1 MIITPKYCIIIKIS
15 WIRAR
20 SGPTGAATRFVSVS
34 GDEGLS
40 SFLSAFAQKYRKQIL
55 IVFDILVVSCSY
67 LLPWILISGRTS
79 FSEYNSLLIS
89 SCFFF
94 VCCYEIV
101 YGLMGMYD
109 SLWRYAEIVEFF
121 RLCVASITAVVI
133 FIAFTLVMFQERR
146 VPISVYFLSA
156 MFASSLT
163 LYSRL
168 TYRMYRN
175 TKLAQRARSRRRTL
189 VIGAGDAA
197 STLLHEVF
205 KSNSRD
211 MNVVC
216 CVDDAPEK
224 VGRRIMGVEIM
235 GTTEDIPELV
245 ERCDIETILLAI
257 PTLDEAG
264 KRRIL
269 RICNKTKCNV
279 RILPDIV
286 QLIAGGKDLLSRV
299 RDVRVEDVLG
309 RDEIEL
315 SNYSSALVNNKVVM
329 VTGGGG
335 SIGSELCR
343 QIAASMP
350 AKLIIVDIYENS
362 AYSIQQELRRKY
374 GGALDMDVCIAS
386 VRDSR
391 KMDALFAHFRPQ
403 VVFHAAAH
411 KHVPLM
417 EYAPE
422 EAVKNNVFG
431 TYNVAQCAE
440 RYGAERFVLIST
452 DKAVNPTSVMG
463 ATKRLCEM
471 IVQALAQKSN
481 TKFVAVRF
489 GNVLGSNGSVLPLF
503 KEQIAA
509 GGPLTVTHPDI
520 VRYFMTIP
528 EAVRLV
534 LEAGA
539 MGNGGDI
546 FVLDMGNPVK
556 ILDLAENLIKLSG
569 FIPYR
574 DIEIKFTGLRPGEK
588 LYEELLMDEEGVRK
602 TDNRKIF
609 VGSPLKL
616 NKDTFF
622 DHLKTLKEIAY
633 SNNSENLVQALI
645 DLVPTFHHAED
656 MPGAGT
662 WHTAQ

>member
-1 MIITPKYCIIIKIS
+1 MS
-15 WIRAR
+15 
-20 SGPTGAATRFVSVS
+20 TR
-34 GDEGLS
+34 LS
-40 SFLSAFAQKYRKQIL
+40 DFAQRFRRQIL
-55 IVFDILVVSCSY
+55 IAFDIVIVTCSY
-67 LLPWILISGRTS
+67 MLPWVMIAGRAS
-79 FSEYNSLLIS
+79 FSRYNSLLWA

-94 VCCYEIV
+94 VCCYEII

-121 RLCVASITAVVI
+121 RLCVASLIAVTI
-133 FIAFTLVMFQERR
+133 FIVFTLLMFNETKI
-146 VPISVYFLSA
+146 PISVYFLSA
-156 MFASSLT
+156 MFASTLT

-175 TKLAQRARSRRRTL
+175 TTIKNKGKARRR
-189 VIGAGDAA
+189 VMIIGAGDAA
-197 STLLHEVF
+197 STLLHETF
-205 KSNSRD
+205 KNKSQE
-211 MNVVC
+211 MNIIC

-224 VGRRIMGVEIM
+224 VGRSIMGVEIM
-235 GTTEDIPELV
+235 GTTEEIPEIV
-245 ERCDIETILLAI
+245 ERCEIETILLAI
-257 PTLDEAG
+257 PTLDEER

-269 RICNKTKCNV
+269 GICNKTKCNM

-286 QLIAGGKDLLSRV
+286 KLIADGKDLLSRV
-299 RDVRVEDVLG
+299 RDVRVEDLLG

-315 SNYSSALVNNKVVM
+315 TNLTSSLITGKVVM

-343 QIAASMP
+343 QIATCNP
-350 AKLIIVDIYENS
+350 KQLIIVDIYENN
-362 AYSIQQELRRKY
+362 AYSIQQELLRNY
-374 GGALDMDVCIAS
+374 GDKLNLEVRISS
-386 VRDSR
+386 VRDS
-391 KMDALFAHFRPQ
+391 KKVDALFDRFRPD

-417 EYAPE
+417 EDSPE

-431 TYNVAQCAE
+431 TYNVAMAAE
-440 RYGAERFVLIST
+440 KYGAKRFVLISS
-452 DKAVNPTSVMG
+452 DKAVNPTNVMG
-463 ATKRLCEM
+463 ATKRVCEM
-471 IVQALAQKSN
+471 IVQCLAQKSK
-481 TKFVAVRF
+481 TSFVAVRF

-503 KEQIAA
+503 KEQIAG

-534 LEAGA
+534 LEAGS

-556 ILDLAENLIKLSG
+556 ILELAENLIKLSG

-588 LYEELLMDEEGVRK
+588 LFEELLMDEEGIQQTENK
-602 TDNRKIF
+602 KIYI
-609 VGSPLKL
+609 GAPLKL
-616 NKDTFF
+616 NKITFF
-622 DHLKTLKEIAY
+622 DHLTALKEIAY

-645 DLVPTFHHAED
+645 DMVPTFHHEPHD
-656 MPGAGT
+656 YD
-662 WHTAQ
+662 

>member
-1 MIITPKYCIIIKIS
+1 MS
-15 WIRAR
+15 
-20 SGPTGAATRFVSVS
+20 TR
-34 GDEGLS
+34 LS
-40 SFLSAFAQKYRKQIL
+40 DFAQRFRRQIL
-55 IVFDILVVSCSY
+55 IAFDIVIVTCSY
-67 LLPWILISGRTS
+67 MLPWVMIAGRAS
-79 FSEYNSLLIS
+79 FSRYNSLLWA

-94 VCCYEIV
+94 VCCYEII

-121 RLCVASITAVVI
+121 RLCVASLIAVTI
-133 FIAFTLVMFQERR
+133 FIVFTLLMFNETKI
-146 VPISVYFLSA
+146 PISVYFLSA
-156 MFASSLT
+156 MFASTLT

-175 TKLAQRARSRRRTL
+175 TTIKNKGKARRR
-189 VIGAGDAA
+189 VMIIGAGDAA
-197 STLLHEVF
+197 STLLHETF
-205 KSNSRD
+205 KNKSQE
-211 MNVVC
+211 MNIIC

-224 VGRRIMGVEIM
+224 VGRSIMGVEIM
-235 GTTEDIPELV
+235 GTTEEIPEIV
-245 ERCDIETILLAI
+245 ERCEIETILLAI
-257 PTLDEAG
+257 PTLDEER

-269 RICNKTKCNV
+269 GICNKTKCNM

-286 QLIAGGKDLLSRV
+286 KLIADGKDLLSRV
-299 RDVRVEDVLG
+299 RDVRVEDLLG

-315 SNYSSALVNNKVVM
+315 TNLTSSLITGKVVM

-343 QIAASMP
+343 QIATCNP
-350 AKLIIVDIYENS
+350 KQLIIVDIYENN
-362 AYSIQQELRRKY
+362 AYSIQQELLRNY
-374 GGALDMDVCIAS
+374 GDKLNLEVRISS
-386 VRDSR
+386 VRDS
-391 KMDALFAHFRPQ
+391 KKVDVLFDRFRPD

-417 EYAPE
+417 EDSPE

-431 TYNVAQCAE
+431 TYNVAMAAE
-440 RYGAERFVLIST
+440 KYGAKRFVLISS
-452 DKAVNPTSVMG
+452 DKAVNPTNVMG
-463 ATKRLCEM
+463 ATKRVCEM
-471 IVQALAQKSN
+471 IVQCLAQKSK
-481 TKFVAVRF
+481 TSFVAVRF

-503 KEQIAA
+503 KEQIAG

-534 LEAGA
+534 LEAGS

-556 ILDLAENLIKLSG
+556 ILELAENLIKLSG

-588 LYEELLMDEEGVRK
+588 LYEELLMDEEGIQQTENK
-602 TDNRKIF
+602 KIYI
-609 VGSPLKL
+609 GAPLKL
-616 NKDTFF
+616 NKNTFF
-622 DHLKTLKEIAY
+622 DHLTALKEIAY

-645 DLVPTFHHAED
+645 DMVPTFHHEPHD
-656 MPGAGT
+656 YD
-662 WHTAQ
+662 

>member
-1 MIITPKYCIIIKIS
+1 MVIFLVTKIT
-15 WIRAR
+15 
-20 SGPTGAATRFVSVS
+20 
-34 GDEGLS
+34 E
-40 SFLSAFAQKYRKQIL
+40 FAQRFRKQIL
-55 IVFDILVVSCSY
+55 VAFDIVVVMFSY
-67 LLPWILISGRTS
+67 ILPWVMINGRTS
-79 FSEYNSLLIS
+79 FSEYNSLLVA

-121 RLCVASITAVVI
+121 RLCLASGIAVCIFVI
-133 FIAFTLVMFQERR
+133 GTLLMFTERR
-146 VPISVYFLSA
+146 VPISIYFLSA
-156 MFASSLT
+156 LFASSLT

-175 TKLAQRARSRRRTL
+175 TTLSKRKKSRRRTL
-189 VIGAGDAA
+189 MIGAGDAA

-205 KSNSRD
+205 KNKSPD
-211 MNVVC
+211 MNIIC

-224 VGRRIMGVEIM
+224 VGRSIMGVRIM

-245 ERCDIETILLAI
+245 DRCEIETILLAI
-257 PTLDEAG
+257 PTVDEAN
-264 KRRIL
+264 KKRIL
-269 RICNKTKCNV
+269 SICNKTKCNV

-286 QLIAGGKDLLSRV
+286 KMIKDGKDFLSRV

-315 SNYSSALVNNKVVM
+315 TDLSSSLTKGKVVL

-343 QIAASMP
+343 QIASCEP
-350 AKLIIVDIYENS
+350 KQLIILDIYENS
-362 AYSIQQELRRKY
+362 AYSIQQELRRNY
-374 GGALDMDVCIAS
+374 GDKLNLEVCIAS
-386 VRDSR
+386 VRDS
-391 KMDALFAHFRPQ
+391 KKIDALFERYHPN

-417 EYAPE
+417 EDAPE

-431 TYNVAQCAE
+431 TYNVALCAE
-440 RYGAERFVLIST
+440 KYGAERFVLIST
-452 DKAVNPTSVMG
+452 DKAVNPTNVMG

-471 IVQALAQKSN
+471 IVQALAQKSK

-569 FIPYR
+569 FIPYK

-588 LYEELLMDEEGVRK
+588 LYEELLMDEEGLRK
-602 TDNRKIF
+602 TDNKKIF

-622 DHLKTLKEIAY
+622 DHLATLKQIAY

-645 DLVPTFHHAED
+645 DLVPTFHHEE
-656 MPGAGT
+656 
-662 WHTAQ
+662 HRYQ

>member
-1 MIITPKYCIIIKIS
+1 MHSQIS
-15 WIRAR
+15 DILR
-20 SGPTGAATRFVSVS
+20 RF
-34 GDEGLS
+34 
-40 SFLSAFAQKYRKQIL
+40 RKQIL
-55 IVFDILVVSCSY
+55 IAFDIVAVTISY
-67 LLPWILISGRTS
+67 MLPWALIAGRTS
-79 FSEYNSLLIS
+79 YTQHNSLLLS

-121 RLCVASITAVVI
+121 RLCVASGVAVTV
-133 FIAFTLVMFQERR
+133 FVVVTCVMWWEERR

-156 MFASSLT
+156 LFASSIT

-175 TKLAQRARSRRRTL
+175 TKLKKRQKASRRTL
-189 VIGAGDAA
+189 LIGAGDAA
-197 STLLHEVF
+197 STLLHEVA
-205 KSNSRD
+205 KNKNPE
-211 MNVVC
+211 MNIIC

-224 VGRRIMGVEIM
+224 VGRSIMGIEIM
-235 GTTEDIPELV
+235 GTTEDVPELV
-245 ERCDIETILLAI
+245 ERCEIETILLAI
-257 PTLDEAG
+257 PTVDDEN

-269 RICNKTKCNV
+269 SICNKTKCNV

-286 QLIAGGKDLLSRV
+286 QLIANGGKDVLSRV

-309 RDEIEL
+309 REPI
-315 SNYSSALVNNKVVM
+315 ALTNLTSTLVSGKTVL

-343 QIAASMP
+343 QIAACRP
-350 AKLIIVDIYENS
+350 KKLIILDIYENS
-362 AYSIQQELRRKY
+362 AYSIQQELVRQY
-374 GGALDMDVCIAS
+374 GDALDLDVCIAS
-386 VRDSR
+386 VRDED
-391 KMDALFAHFRPQ
+391 KVEKLFAQYKPQ

-417 EYAPE
+417 EDAPE

-431 TYNVAQCAE
+431 TFNVAMASD
-440 RYGAERFVLIST
+440 RHGVERFVLIST
-452 DKAVNPTSVMG
+452 DKAVNPTNVMG

-471 IVQALAQKSN
+471 IVQTLAQKSK

-489 GNVLGSNGSVLPLF
+489 GNVLGSNGSVIPLF

-509 GGPLTVTHPDI
+509 GGPVTVTHPDI

-528 EAVRLV
+528 EAVCLV

-546 FVLDMGNPVK
+546 FVLDMGKPVR
-556 ILDLAENLIKLSG
+556 ILELAENLIKLSG
-569 FIPYR
+569 FIPYK

-588 LYEELLMDEEGVRK
+588 LYEELLMDEEGLRK
-602 TDNRKIF
+602 TDNKKIF
-609 VGSPLKL
+609 VGAPLKL

-622 DHLKTLKEIAY
+622 DHLKTLKEVAY
-633 SNNSENLVQALI
+633 SNNSDNMVQALI
-645 DLVPTFHHAED
+645 DLVPTFHHAENN
-656 MPGAGT
+656 T
-662 WHTAQ
+662 VKEQ

>member
-1 MIITPKYCIIIKIS
+1 LQNQI
-15 WIRAR
+15 
-20 SGPTGAATRFVSVS
+20 
-34 GDEGLS
+34 S
-40 SFLSAFAQKYRKQIL
+40 SFAQRFRKQIL
-55 IVFDILVVSCSY
+55 ITFDIIVVTVSY
-67 LLPWILISGRTS
+67 MLPWALIAGRTS
-79 FSEYNSLLIS
+79 YEEHNSLLIS

-109 SLWRYAEIVEFF
+109 SLRRYAEIVEFF
-121 RLCVASITAVVI
+121 RLCVASVVAVTV
-133 FIAFTLVMFQERR
+133 FVVVTVLLWWQERR

-175 TKLAQRARSRRRTL
+175 TTLKKRRKPRRRTML
-189 VIGAGDAA
+189 IGAGDAA
-197 STLLHEVF
+197 STLLHEAAKN
-205 KSNSRD
+205 KSPE
-211 MNVVC
+211 MNFIC

-224 VGRRIMGVEIM
+224 VGRSIMGVEIM

-245 ERCDIETILLAI
+245 ERCEIETILLAI
-257 PTLDEAG
+257 PTVDDEN

-269 RICNKTKCNV
+269 SICNKTKCNV

-286 QLIAGGKDLLSRV
+286 QIIADGGKDMLTRV

-309 RDEIEL
+309 REPIEL
-315 SNYSSALVNNKVVM
+315 ADMTNALVSSKTVM

-343 QIAASMP
+343 QIAACRP
-350 AKLIIVDIYENS
+350 KKLVIVDIYENS
-362 AYSIQQELRRKY
+362 AYSIQQELVRRY
-374 GGALDMDVCIAS
+374 GSALDLEVCIAS
-386 VRDSR
+386 VRDS
-391 KMDALFAHFRPQ
+391 KKVDKLFERVRPS

-417 EYAPE
+417 EDAPE

-431 TYNVAQCAE
+431 TYNVALSAE
-440 RYGAERFVLIST
+440 KYGAERFVLIST
-452 DKAVNPTSVMG
+452 DKAVNPTNVMG

-471 IVQALAQKSN
+471 IVQALAQKSA

-489 GNVLGSNGSVLPLF
+489 GNVLGSNGSVIPLF

-509 GGPLTVTHPDI
+509 GGPVTVTHPEI
-520 VRYFMTIP
+520 VRYFMTIS
-528 EAVRLV
+528 EAVHLV

-546 FVLDMGNPVK
+546 FVLDMGNPVR

-588 LYEELLMDEEGVRK
+588 LYEELLMDEEGLRQ
-602 TDNRKIF
+602 TDNKKIF
-609 VGSPLKL
+609 VGAPLQL
-616 NKDTFF
+616 NKNTFF

-633 SNNSENLVQALI
+633 SNNSGNLVQALI
-645 DLVPTFHHAED
+645 DLVPTFHHEGKD
-656 MPGAGT
+656 E
-662 WHTAQ
+662 W

>member
-1 MIITPKYCIIIKIS
+1 MS
-15 WIRAR
+15 
-20 SGPTGAATRFVSVS
+20 TR
-34 GDEGLS
+34 LS
-40 SFLSAFAQKYRKQIL
+40 DFAQRFRRQIL
-55 IVFDILVVSCSY
+55 IAFDIVIVTCSY
-67 LLPWILISGRTS
+67 MLPWVMIAGRAS
-79 FSEYNSLLIS
+79 FSRYNSLLWA

-121 RLCVASITAVVI
+121 RLCVASLIAVTI
-133 FIAFTLVMFQERR
+133 FIVFTLLMFNETKI
-146 VPISVYFLSA
+146 PISVYFLSA
-156 MFASSLT
+156 MFASTLT

-175 TKLAQRARSRRRTL
+175 TTIKNKGKARRR
-189 VIGAGDAA
+189 VMIIGAGDAA
-197 STLLHEVF
+197 STLLHETF
-205 KSNSRD
+205 KNKSQE
-211 MNVVC
+211 MNIIC

-224 VGRRIMGVEIM
+224 VGRSIMGVEIM
-235 GTTEDIPELV
+235 GTTEEIPEIV
-245 ERCDIETILLAI
+245 ERCEIETILLAI
-257 PTLDEAG
+257 PTLDEES
-264 KRRIL
+264 KKRIL
-269 RICNKTKCNV
+269 GICNKTKCNM

-286 QLIAGGKDLLSRV
+286 KLIADGKDLLSRV
-299 RDVRVEDVLG
+299 RDVRVEDLLG

-315 SNYSSALVNNKVVM
+315 TNLTSSLITGKVVM

-343 QIAASMP
+343 QIATCNP
-350 AKLIIVDIYENS
+350 KQLIIVDIYENN
-362 AYSIQQELRRKY
+362 AYSIQQELLRNY
-374 GGALDMDVCIAS
+374 GDKLNLEVRISS
-386 VRDSR
+386 VRDS
-391 KMDALFAHFRPQ
+391 KKVDVLFDRFRPD

-417 EYAPE
+417 EDSPE

-431 TYNVAQCAE
+431 TYNVAMAAE
-440 RYGAERFVLIST
+440 KYGAKRFVLISS
-452 DKAVNPTSVMG
+452 DKAVNPTNVMG
-463 ATKRLCEM
+463 ATKRVCEM
-471 IVQALAQKSN
+471 IVQCLAQKSK
-481 TKFVAVRF
+481 TSFVAVRF

-503 KEQIAA
+503 KEQIAG

-534 LEAGA
+534 LEAGS

-556 ILDLAENLIKLSG
+556 ILELAENLIKLSG

-588 LYEELLMDEEGVRK
+588 LFEELLMDEEGIQQTENK
-602 TDNRKIF
+602 KIYI
-609 VGSPLKL
+609 GAPLKL
-616 NKDTFF
+616 NKNTFF
-622 DHLKTLKEIAY
+622 DHLTALKEIAY

-645 DLVPTFHHAED
+645 DMVPTFHHEPHD
-656 MPGAGT
+656 YD
-662 WHTAQ
+662 

>member
-1 MIITPKYCIIIKIS
+1 MS
-15 WIRAR
+15 
-20 SGPTGAATRFVSVS
+20 TR
-34 GDEGLS
+34 LS
-40 SFLSAFAQKYRKQIL
+40 DFAQRFRRQIL
-55 IVFDILVVSCSY
+55 IAFDIVIVTGSY
-67 LLPWILISGRTS
+67 MLPWVMIAGRAS
-79 FSEYNSLLIS
+79 FSRYNSLLWA

-94 VCCYEIV
+94 VCCYEII

-121 RLCVASITAVVI
+121 RLCVASLIAVTI
-133 FIAFTLVMFQERR
+133 FIVFTLLMFNETKI
-146 VPISVYFLSA
+146 PISVYFLSA
-156 MFASSLT
+156 MFASTLT

-175 TKLAQRARSRRRTL
+175 TTIKNKGKARRR
-189 VIGAGDAA
+189 VMIIGAGDAA
-197 STLLHEVF
+197 STLLHETF
-205 KSNSRD
+205 KNKSQE
-211 MNVVC
+211 MNIIC

-224 VGRRIMGVEIM
+224 VGRSIMGVEIM
-235 GTTEDIPELV
+235 GTTEEIPEIV
-245 ERCDIETILLAI
+245 ERCEIETILLAI
-257 PTLDEAG
+257 PTLDEER

-269 RICNKTKCNV
+269 GICNKTKCNM

-286 QLIAGGKDLLSRV
+286 KLIADGKDLLSRV
-299 RDVRVEDVLG
+299 RDVRVEDLLG

-315 SNYSSALVNNKVVM
+315 TNLTSSLITGKVVM

-343 QIAASMP
+343 QIASCDP
-350 AKLIIVDIYENS
+350 KQLIIVDIYENN
-362 AYSIQQELRRKY
+362 AYSIQQELLRNY
-374 GGALDMDVCIAS
+374 GDKLNLEVRISS
-386 VRDSR
+386 VRDS
-391 KMDALFAHFRPQ
+391 KKVDVLFDRFRPD

-417 EYAPE
+417 EHNPE
-422 EAVKNNVFG
+422 EAIKNNVFG
-431 TYNVAQCAE
+431 TYNVAMAAE
-440 RYGAERFVLIST
+440 KYGAKRFVLISS
-452 DKAVNPTSVMG
+452 DKAVNPTNVMG
-463 ATKRLCEM
+463 ATKRVCEM
-471 IVQALAQKSN
+471 IVQCLAQKSK
-481 TKFVAVRF
+481 TSFVAVRF

-503 KEQIAA
+503 KEQIAG

-534 LEAGA
+534 LEAGS

-556 ILDLAENLIKLSG
+556 ILELAENLIKLSG

-588 LYEELLMDEEGVRK
+588 LYEELLMDEEGIQQTENK
-602 TDNRKIF
+602 KIYI
-609 VGSPLKL
+609 GAPLKL
-616 NKDTFF
+616 NKNTFF
-622 DHLKTLKEIAY
+622 DHLTALKEIAY

-645 DLVPTFHHAED
+645 DMVPTFHHEPHD
-656 MPGAGT
+656 YD
-662 WHTAQ
+662 